1 LVFSLS
7 ALRAGRP
14 ERRTG
19 ADRMEEFLGRLSG
32 WVWGPVLITLLF
44 FAGVY
49 LTFRLK
55 FIQVRGFK
63 RGVLLIMGRYEE
75 PDEAGDISHFQAL
88 CAALSATI
96 GTGNIVGVATAIASG
111 GPGAVF
117 WMWLTA
123 AFGMALKYSSCLL
136 ALKYRFI
143 HRDGSVSGGPMYF
156 IEKGLGA
163 KWLGV
168 LFAAFTIIASFG
180 IGNMI
185 QANSVAD
192 AIEGALGLF
201 GMSPEVMNL
210 PLSSSPKLAFL
221 TGILLFDLCIGIVI
235 ASLVGLVIIGGI
247 KRIAKF
253 ASRVV
258 PFMTVVYVGGA
269 LAILIMNYDKIGA
282 AFSLIF
288 RDAFSLKAGLGGL
301 IGSTIRYGVARGVFS
316 NEAGLGS
323 APIAHA
329 AAKTKWPVREGLV
342 AMLGP
347 FVDTLVICTMT
358 ALVIITSGLWDSGLD
373 GAALSTAAFKS
384 QLSLW
389 GPLIVAFGL
398 AFFAFTSQISWS
410 YYGDRCA
417 EYLFGPKAIIVYRWI
432 YVLVIPIGAAS
443 ALKVIWNFADIAN
456 GLMAFPNLIGV
467 IGLGGIITAETQT
480 YLSRYKEE
488 KPRKKTQCSMTNLP
502 RNKARK

>member
-1 LVFSLS
+1 
-7 ALRAGRP
+7 
-14 ERRTG
+14 
-19 ADRMEEFLGRLSG
+19 MEEFLGRLSG
-32 WVWGPVLITLLF
+32 YVWGPVLITLLF

-63 RGVLLIMGRYEE
+63 RSVLLIMGKYEE
-75 PDEAGDISHFQAL
+75 PAATGDISHFQAL

-96 GTGNIVGVATAIASG
+96 GTGNIVGVATAIVAG

-136 ALKYRFI
+136 ALKFRFI
-143 HRDGSVSGGPMYF
+143 HSDGSVSGGPMYF
-156 IEKGLGA
+156 LEKGLGQ

-192 AIEGALGLF
+192 AVEGALVLF

-210 PLSSSPKLAFL
+210 PLSSSPNLAFV
-221 TGILLFDLCIGIVI
+221 TGTLLFDLAIGVVI

-247 KRIAKF
+247 KRIARF
-253 ASRVV
+253 ASRIV
-258 PFMTVVYVGGA
+258 PVMTVVYVGGA
-269 LAILIMNYDKIGA
+269 LLILFLNSDKILP

-288 RDAFSLKAGLGGL
+288 REAFSLKAGLGGL
-301 IGSTIRYGVARGVFS
+301 LGTTIRYGVARGVFS

-358 ALVIITSGLWDSGLD
+358 ALVIITSGLWDSGLN
-373 GAALSTAAFKS
+373 GAALSTAAFGS
-384 QLSLW
+384 GLSFW

-417 EYLFGPKAIIVYRWI
+417 EYLFGPRAIIVYRWV
-432 YVLVIPIGAAS
+432 YVLVIPIGAAA
-443 ALKVIWNFADIAN
+443 ALKSIWNFADIAN

-467 IGLGGIITAETQT
+467 IGLSGLVVAETRA
-480 YLSRYKEE
+480 YLKRYKVE
-488 KPRKKTQCSMTNLP
+488 KPHEQE
-502 RNKARK
+502 